1 MGGKGGGSPPPPP
14 DPQETAAAQSQV
26 NKETAIA
33 QARLNRINEIT
44 PYGSRT
50 YQEFDAPGDS
60 EIKQATA
67 TTTLNPLAQEA
78 FDAEQ
83 RVGRDL
89 NLLGESQIGRVD
101 NTLGTP
107 FDLGGIAD
115 TQRNIDTSGFTN
127 FVGDPGQSMEDAVY
141 GRHTARLDPR
151 FQQEED
157 DLRTRLANQGITE
170 GTAAYDRE
178 TANFGR
184 YKTDAYGQARND
196 AVTQGLP
203 FGNQQRTQQFN
214 EQMQQANLANASRTQ
229 DIQERSFLRNIPL
242 NDVASLMGQQQVN
255 VPQFGAPA
263 QTGVAPTDY
272 SGIVNNNYQGQLS
285 AYNTQQQASSA
296 NTAGLYGLGGSALMA
311 GAMFA

>member
-1 MGGKGGGSPPPPP
+1 MGGKGGGGSPPPAP
-14 DPQETAAAQSQV
+14 DPAATAAAQAQT

-33 QARLNRINEIT
+33 QARLNRINEVT

-50 YQEFDAPGDS
+50 YTETQAAGDP
-60 EIKQATA
+60 EIYQGTA

-89 NLLGESQIGRVD
+89 NVLGEQQIGRVSD
-101 NTLGTP
+101 TVGQP
-107 FDLGGIAD
+107 FDLGGVAGIKD
-115 TQRNIDTSGFTN
+115 NIDTSN
-127 FVGDPGQSMEDAVY
+127 FSQYVGKPGESIEDAVY

-151 FQQEED
+151 FGQEED
-157 DLRTRLANQGITE
+157 DLRTRLANQGINA
-170 GTAAYDRE
+170 GSDAYNRE
-178 TANFGR
+178 MDNFGR

-214 EQMQQANLANASRTQ
+214 EQMAQANLANASRTQ

-242 NDVASLMGQQQVN
+242 NDVAALMGQQQVN

-272 SGIVNNNYQGQLS
+272 AGIVNNSYNGQLS
-285 AYNTQQQASSA
+285 AYNTQQQASAA
-296 NTAGLYGLGGSALMA
+296 NTAGLYGLGGSAMMA
-311 GAMFA
+311 GAML